1 MNRKLFFAAMA
12 ATALASCTNDD
23 LVEVNQGEGIAF
35 RASLDKALTR
45 GTTTNLQNL
54 NAFKVTAFGQDE
66 TNNYFT
72 NMSVTSTDQGANWK
86 TGSTYYWPGF
96 ELKFFAYAP
105 QDLTGVSVDKNGQK
119 VADFSPVQAVKD
131 QTDLVVSYNTGNKA
145 DNEDKGVALNFKHA
159 LSQIEVLAKCSNEKI
174 KIEVLGVKMV
184 NAAAKANF
192 AFPNVETD
200 AQYKLE
206 QNLWSDWK
214 EKDDHSKAY
223 MIKGEKNSP
232 VTLTATPESL
242 MFDEGSMM
250 LIPQKLDKWDGT
262 ESTQGAYLS
271 VLCRIYSL
279 DNGNE
284 TLLYPRPTKDDSKT
298 GKYAFSAVA
307 IDTNWEP
314 GKKYIYTLNFC
325 GENGGAGE
333 IDPNPT
339 NPVDPTDPD
348 VEEKPGTGGEV
359 ILGKPISFTV
369 TVDDWKDQSENVEM
383 K

>member
-23 LVEVNQGEGIAF
+23 LVEVNHGEGIAF

-66 TNNYFT
+66 ANNYFT
-72 NMSVTSTDQGANWK
+72 DMPVTKEGDSWK
-86 TGSTYYWPGF
+86 PASTYYWPGF
-96 ELKFFAYAP
+96 DLKFFAYAP
-105 QDLTGVSVDKNGQK
+105 QDLKNVSISKNAQTIT
-119 VADFSPVQAVKD
+119 DFAPDQAVAKQKD
-131 QTDLVVSYNTGNKA
+131 LLVSYNTGNKQN
-145 DNEDKGVALNFKHA
+145 NEAKGVAMNFKHA
-159 LSQIEVLAKCSNEKI
+159 LSQIEVQAKCSNEKI
-174 KIEVLGVKMV
+174 KIEVIGLKMV

-192 AFPNVETD
+192 TFPADETKTD
-200 AQYKLE
+200 YTMQQSQWTEL
-206 QNLWSDWK
+206 K
-214 EKDDHSKAY
+214 EKDEHSKAY
-223 MIKGEKNSP
+223 IIKDKDKM
-232 VTLTATPESL
+232 VTLRKDAQSL
-242 MFDEGSMM
+242 MFGEGGMM
-250 LIPQKLDKWDGT
+250 LIPQQLTEWDGT
-262 ESTQGAYLS
+262 ASKTGAYLS

-284 TLLYPRPTKDDSKT
+284 TLLYPRPVAGDNKD

-307 IDTNWEP
+307 INTNWEP

-348 VEEKPGTGGEV
+348 VEEKPGTGGEE

-369 TVDDWKDQSENVEM
+369 TVDAWTDQTEDVEM

>member
-23 LVEVNQGEGIAF
+23 LVEVNHGEGIAF

-66 TNNYFT
+66 ANNYFT
-72 NMSVTSTDQGANWK
+72 DMPVTSDDQGKNWK
-86 TGSTYYWPGF
+86 TGATYYWPGF
-96 ELKFFAYAP
+96 DLKFFAYAP
-105 QDLTGVSVDKNGQK
+105 QDLENVSISKNAQTIT
-119 VADFSPVQAVKD
+119 DFAPVQTVKS
-131 QTDLVVSYNTGNKA
+131 QKDLLVSYNTGNKNN
-145 DNEDKGVALNFKHA
+145 NEANGVAMNFKHA
-159 LSQIEVLAKCSNEKI
+159 LSQIEVKAKCSNEKI
-174 KIEVLGVKMV
+174 KIEVIGLKMV

-192 AFPNVETD
+192 AFPNAETNTV
-200 AQYKLE
+200 YKLE
-206 QNLWSDWK
+206 QGQWHDWTD
-214 EKDDHSKAY
+214 KDNHDKAY
-223 MIKGEKNSP
+223 MIKDKGNK
-232 VTLTATPESL
+232 VTLTKNAQSL
-242 MFDEGSMM
+242 MFGEGGMM
-250 LIPQKLDKWDGT
+250 LIPQQLTAWNGT
-262 ESTQGAYLS
+262 ASKTGAYLS

-284 TLLYPRPTKDDSKT
+284 TLLYPRPAAGDNKDN
-298 GKYAFSAVA
+298 KYAFSAVA
-307 IDTNWEP
+307 ISTNWEP

-348 VEEKPGTGGEV
+348 VEEKPGTGGEE

-369 TVDDWKDQSENVEM
+369 TVDEWADKTEDVEM

>member
-66 TNNYFT
+66 ANNYFT
-72 NMSVTSTDQGANWK
+72 DMPVTKEGDSWK
-86 TGSTYYWPGF
+86 PASTYYWPGF
-96 ELKFFAYAP
+96 DLKFFAYAP
-105 QDLTGVSVDKNGQK
+105 QDLENVRISKNAQTIT
-119 VADFSPVQAVKD
+119 DFAPDQAVARQKD
-131 QTDLVVSYNTGNKA
+131 LLVSYNTGNKK
-145 DNEDKGVALNFKHA
+145 DNEAKGVAMNFKHA
-159 LSQIEVLAKCSNEKI
+159 LSQIEVKAKCSNEKI
-174 KIEVLGVKMV
+174 KIEVIGLKMV

-192 AFPNVETD
+192 TFPADETKTD
-200 AQYKLE
+200 YTMQQSQWKEL
-206 QNLWSDWK
+206 K

-223 MIKGEKNSP
+223 MIKEKDKM
-232 VTLTATPESL
+232 VTLRKDAQSL
-242 MFDEGSMM
+242 MFGEGGMM
-250 LIPQKLDKWDGT
+250 LIPQQLT
-262 ESTQGAYLS
+262 EWKGDESKTGAYLS

-284 TLLYPRPTKDDSKT
+284 TLLYPRPVGGDNKD

-307 IDTNWEP
+307 ISTNWEP

-339 NPVDPTDPD
+339 NPVEPTDPD
-348 VEEKPGTGGEV
+348 VEEKPGTGGEE

-369 TVDDWKDQSENVEM
+369 TVDEWTDQTEDVEM

>member
-66 TNNYFT
+66 ANNYFT
-72 NMSVTSTDQGANWK
+72 DMPVTKEGDSWK
-86 TGSTYYWPGF
+86 PASTYYWPGF
-96 ELKFFAYAP
+96 DLKFFAYAP
-105 QDLTGVSVDKNGQK
+105 QDLENVSISKNAQTIT
-119 VADFSPVQAVKD
+119 DFAPDQAVARQKD
-131 QTDLVVSYNTGNKA
+131 LLVSYNTGNKK
-145 DNEDKGVALNFKHA
+145 DNEAKGVAMNFKHA
-159 LSQIEVLAKCSNEKI
+159 LSQIEVKAKCSNEKI
-174 KIEVLGVKMV
+174 KIEVIGLKMV

-192 AFPNVETD
+192 AFPADETKTD
-200 AQYKLE
+200 YTMQQSQWKEL
-206 QNLWSDWK
+206 K

-223 MIKGEKNSP
+223 MIKEKDKM
-232 VTLTATPESL
+232 VTLRKDAQSL
-242 MFDEGSMM
+242 MFGEGGMM
-250 LIPQKLDKWDGT
+250 LIPQQLTAWKGD
-262 ESTQGAYLS
+262 ESKTGAYLS

-284 TLLYPRPTKDDSKT
+284 TLLYPRPVGGDNKD

-307 IDTNWEP
+307 ISTNWEP

-339 NPVDPTDPD
+339 NPVEPTDPD
-348 VEEKPGTGGEV
+348 VEEKPGTGGEE

-369 TVDDWKDQSENVEM
+369 TVDEWTDQTEDVEM

>member
-23 LVEVNQGEGIAF
+23 LVEVNHGEGIAF

-54 NAFKVTAFGQDE
+54 NAFKVTAFGQGE
-66 TNNYFT
+66 ANNYFT
-72 NMSVTSTDQGANWK
+72 NMPVTSDDQGKNWK
-86 TGSTYYWPGF
+86 TGATYYWPGF
-96 ELKFFAYAP
+96 DLKFFAYAP
-105 QDLTGVSVDKNGQK
+105 QDLENVSISKNAQTIT
-119 VADFSPVQAVKD
+119 DFAPVQTVKS
-131 QTDLVVSYNTGNKA
+131 QKDLLVSYNTGNKNN
-145 DNEDKGVALNFKHA
+145 NEAKGVAMNFKHA
-159 LSQIEVLAKCSNEKI
+159 LSQIEVQAKCSNEKI
-174 KIEVLGVKMV
+174 KIEVIGLKMV

-192 AFPNVETD
+192 TFPNAETNT
-200 AQYKLE
+200 AYKLE
-206 QNLWSDWK
+206 QGQWRDLADMDK
-214 EKDDHSKAY
+214 HDKAY
-223 MIKGEKNSP
+223 MIKDKGKK
-232 VTLTATPESL
+232 VTLTKDAQSL
-242 MFDEGSMM
+242 MFGEGGMM
-250 LIPQKLDKWDGT
+250 LIPQQLTAWKGD
-262 ESTQGAYLS
+262 ESKTGAYLS

-284 TLLYPRPTKDDSKT
+284 TLLYPRPVGGDNKD

-307 IDTNWEP
+307 IGTNWEP

-339 NPVDPTDPD
+339 NPVEPTDPD
-348 VEEKPGTGGEV
+348 VEEKPGTGGEE

-369 TVDDWKDQSENVEM
+369 TVDEWTDQTEDVEM

>member
-54 NAFKVTAFGQDE
+54 NAFNVTAFGQGE
-66 TNNYFT
+66 ANNYFT
-72 NMSVTSTDQGANWK
+72 DMPVTKEGDSWK
-86 TGSTYYWPGF
+86 PASTYYWPGF
-96 ELKFFAYAP
+96 DLKFFAYAP
-105 QDLTGVSVDKNGQK
+105 QDLKNVSINKNAQTIT
-119 VADFSPVQAVKD
+119 DFAPD
-131 QTDLVVSYNTGNKA
+131 QTVARQKDLLVSYNTGNKK
-145 DNEDKGVALNFKHA
+145 DNEAKGVAMNFKHA
-159 LSQIEVLAKCSNEKI
+159 LSQIEVQAKCSNEKI
-174 KIEVLGVKMV
+174 KIEVIGLKMV

-192 AFPNVETD
+192 TFPNAETNT
-200 AQYKLE
+200 AYKLE
-206 QNLWSDWK
+206 QSQWRDWT
-214 EKDDHSKAY
+214 KDNHDKAY
-223 MIKGEKNSP
+223 MIKDKGNK
-232 VTLTATPESL
+232 VTLTKDAQSL
-242 MFDEGSMM
+242 MFGEGGMM
-250 LIPQKLDKWDGT
+250 LIPQQLTAWDGT
-262 ESTQGAYLS
+262 ASTTGAYLS

-284 TLLYPRPTKDDSKT
+284 TLLYPRPVVGDNKD

-307 IDTNWEP
+307 INTNWEP

-339 NPVDPTDPD
+339 NPVEPTDPD
-348 VEEKPGTGGEV
+348 VEEKPGTGGEE

-369 TVDDWKDQSENVEM
+369 TVDEWTDQTEDVEM

>member
-66 TNNYFT
+66 ANNYFT
-72 NMSVTSTDQGANWK
+72 DMPVTKEGDSWK
-86 TGSTYYWPGF
+86 PASTYYWPGF
-96 ELKFFAYAP
+96 DLKFFAYAP
-105 QDLTGVSVDKNGQK
+105 QDLENVSISKNAQTIT
-119 VADFSPVQAVKD
+119 DFAPDQAVARQKD
-131 QTDLVVSYNTGNKA
+131 LLVSYNTGNKK
-145 DNEDKGVALNFKHA
+145 DNEAKGVAMNFKHA
-159 LSQIEVLAKCSNEKI
+159 LSQIEVKAKCSNEKI
-174 KIEVLGVKMV
+174 KIEVIGLKMV

-192 AFPNVETD
+192 AFPNAETNT
-200 AQYKLE
+200 AYKLE
-206 QNLWSDWK
+206 QGQWRDWTD
-214 EKDDHSKAY
+214 EDNHDKAY
-223 MIKGEKNSP
+223 MIKDKANK
-232 VTLTATPESL
+232 VTLTKDAQSL
-242 MFDEGSMM
+242 MFGEGGMM
-250 LIPQKLDKWDGT
+250 LIPQQLTAWKGD
-262 ESTQGAYLS
+262 ESKTGAYLS

-284 TLLYPRPTKDDSKT
+284 TLLYPRPVGGDNKD

-307 IDTNWEP
+307 ISTNWEP

-339 NPVDPTDPD
+339 NPVEPTDPD
-348 VEEKPGTGGEV
+348 VEKEPGTGGEE

-369 TVDDWKDQSENVEM
+369 TVDEWTDQTEDVEM

>member
-1 MNRKLFFAAMA
+1 MSRKLFFAAMA

-54 NAFKVTAFGQDE
+54 NAFNVTAFGQDE
-66 TNNYFT
+66 ANNYFT
-72 NMSVTSTDQGANWK
+72 NMPVTSNDKGATWK
-86 TGSTYYWPGF
+86 TGATYYWPGF
-96 ELKFFAYAP
+96 DLKFFAYAP
-105 QDLTGVSVDKNGQK
+105 QDLNNVSIDKDAQTIT
-119 VADFSPVQAVKD
+119 DFAPDQAVAKQKD
-131 QTDLVVSYNTGNKA
+131 LLVSYNTGNKQN
-145 DNEDKGVALNFKHA
+145 NEAKGVAMNFKHA
-159 LSQIEVLAKCSNEKI
+159 LSQIEVQAKCSNEKI
-174 KIEVLGVKMV
+174 KIEVIGLKMV

-192 AFPNVETD
+192 TFPADETKTD
-200 AQYKLE
+200 YTMQQSQWTEL
-206 QNLWSDWK
+206 K
-214 EKDDHSKAY
+214 EKDEHSKAY
-223 MIKGEKNSP
+223 IIKDKDKM
-232 VTLTATPESL
+232 VTLRKDAQSL
-242 MFDEGSMM
+242 MFGEGGMM
-250 LIPQKLDKWDGT
+250 LIPQQLTEWDGT
-262 ESTQGAYLS
+262 ASKTGAYLS

-284 TLLYPRPTKDDSKT
+284 TLLYPRPVAGDNKD

-307 IDTNWEP
+307 INTNWEP

-348 VEEKPGTGGEV
+348 VEEKPGTGGEE

-369 TVDDWKDQSENVEM
+369 TVDEWTDQTEDVEM

>member
-66 TNNYFT
+66 ANNYFT
-72 NMSVTSTDQGANWK
+72 DMPVTKEGDSWK
-86 TGSTYYWPGF
+86 PASTYYWPGF
-96 ELKFFAYAP
+96 DLKFFAYAP
-105 QDLTGVSVDKNGQK
+105 QDLENVSISKNAQTIT
-119 VADFSPVQAVKD
+119 DFAPDQAVARQKD
-131 QTDLVVSYNTGNKA
+131 LLVSYNTGNKK
-145 DNEDKGVALNFKHA
+145 DNEAKGVAMNFKHA
-159 LSQIEVLAKCSNEKI
+159 LSQIEVKAKCSNEKI
-174 KIEVLGVKMV
+174 KIEVIGLKMV

-192 AFPNVETD
+192 AFPADETKTD
-200 AQYKLE
+200 YTMQQSQWKEL
-206 QNLWSDWK
+206 K

-223 MIKGEKNSP
+223 MIKEKDKM
-232 VTLTATPESL
+232 VTLRKDAQSL
-242 MFDEGSMM
+242 MFGEGGMM
-250 LIPQKLDKWDGT
+250 LIPQQLTAWDGT
-262 ESTQGAYLS
+262 ASKTGAYLS

-284 TLLYPRPTKDDSKT
+284 TLLYPRPVGGDNKD

-307 IDTNWEP
+307 ISTNWEP

-339 NPVDPTDPD
+339 NPVEPTDPD
-348 VEEKPGTGGEV
+348 VEEKPGTGGEE

-369 TVDDWKDQSENVEM
+369 TVDEWTDQTEDVEM

>member
-66 TNNYFT
+66 ANNYFT
-72 NMSVTSTDQGANWK
+72 DMPVTSNDKGATWK
-86 TGSTYYWPGF
+86 TGATYYWPGF
-96 ELKFFAYAP
+96 DLKFFAYAP
-105 QDLTGVSVDKNGQK
+105 QDLNNVSIDKDAQTIT
-119 VADFSPVQAVKD
+119 DFAPDQAVAKQKD
-131 QTDLVVSYNTGNKA
+131 LLVSYNTGNKQN
-145 DNEDKGVALNFKHA
+145 NEAKGVAMNFKHA
-159 LSQIEVLAKCSNEKI
+159 LSQIEVQAKCSNEKI
-174 KIEVLGVKMV
+174 KIEVIGLKMV

-192 AFPNVETD
+192 TFPADETKTD
-200 AQYKLE
+200 YTMQQSQWTEL
-206 QNLWSDWK
+206 K
-214 EKDDHSKAY
+214 EKDEHSKAY
-223 MIKGEKNSP
+223 IIKDKDKM
-232 VTLTATPESL
+232 VTLRKDAQSL
-242 MFDEGSMM
+242 MFGEGGMM
-250 LIPQKLDKWDGT
+250 LIPQQLTEWDGT
-262 ESTQGAYLS
+262 ASKTGAYLS

-284 TLLYPRPTKDDSKT
+284 TLLYPRPVAGDNKD

-307 IDTNWEP
+307 INTNWEP

-348 VEEKPGTGGEV
+348 VEEKPGTGGEE

-369 TVDDWKDQSENVEM
+369 TVDAWTDQTEDVEM

>member
-54 NAFKVTAFGQDE
+54 NAFNVTAFGQDE
-66 TNNYFT
+66 ANNYFT
-72 NMSVTSTDQGANWK
+72 NMPVTSNDKGATWK
-86 TGSTYYWPGF
+86 TGATYYWPGF
-96 ELKFFAYAP
+96 DLKFFAYAP
-105 QDLTGVSVDKNGQK
+105 QDLNNVSIDKDAQTIT
-119 VADFSPVQAVKD
+119 DFAPDQAVAKQKD
-131 QTDLVVSYNTGNKA
+131 LLVSYNTGNKQN
-145 DNEDKGVALNFKHA
+145 NEAKGVAMNFKHA
-159 LSQIEVLAKCSNEKI
+159 LSQIEVQAKCSNEKI
-174 KIEVLGVKMV
+174 KIEVIGLKMV

-192 AFPNVETD
+192 TFPADETKTD
-200 AQYKLE
+200 YTMQQSQWTEL
-206 QNLWSDWK
+206 K
-214 EKDDHSKAY
+214 EKDEHSKAY
-223 MIKGEKNSP
+223 IIKDKDKM
-232 VTLTATPESL
+232 VTLRKDAQSL
-242 MFDEGSMM
+242 MFGEGGMM
-250 LIPQKLDKWDGT
+250 LIPQQLTEWDGT
-262 ESTQGAYLS
+262 ASKTGAYLS

-284 TLLYPRPTKDDSKT
+284 TLLYPRPVAGDNKD

-307 IDTNWEP
+307 INTNWEP

-348 VEEKPGTGGEV
+348 VEKELGTGGEE

-369 TVDDWKDQSENVEM
+369 TVDAWTDKTEDVEM

>member
-54 NAFKVTAFGQDE
+54 NAFNVTAFGQDE
-66 TNNYFT
+66 ANNYFT
-72 NMSVTSTDQGANWK
+72 NMPVTSNDKGATWK
-86 TGSTYYWPGF
+86 TGATYYWPGF
-96 ELKFFAYAP
+96 DLKFFAYAP
-105 QDLTGVSVDKNGQK
+105 QDLNNVSIDKDAQTIT
-119 VADFSPVQAVKD
+119 DFAPDQAVAKQKD
-131 QTDLVVSYNTGNKA
+131 LLVSYNTGNKQN
-145 DNEDKGVALNFKHA
+145 NEAKGVAMNFKHA
-159 LSQIEVLAKCSNEKI
+159 LSQIEVQAKCSNEKI
-174 KIEVLGVKMV
+174 KIEVIGLKMV

-192 AFPNVETD
+192 TFPADETKTD
-200 AQYKLE
+200 YTMQQSQWTEL
-206 QNLWSDWK
+206 K
-214 EKDDHSKAY
+214 EKDEHSKAY
-223 MIKGEKNSP
+223 IIKDKDKM
-232 VTLTATPESL
+232 VTLRKDAQSL
-242 MFDEGSMM
+242 MFGEGGMM
-250 LIPQKLDKWDGT
+250 LIPQQLTEWDGT
-262 ESTQGAYLS
+262 ASKTGAYLS

-284 TLLYPRPTKDDSKT
+284 TLLYPRPVAGDNKD

-307 IDTNWEP
+307 INTNWEP

-348 VEEKPGTGGEV
+348 VEEKPGTGGEE

-369 TVDDWKDQSENVEM
+369 TVDAWTDQTEDVEM

>member
-54 NAFKVTAFGQDE
+54 NAFNVTAFGQDE
-66 TNNYFT
+66 ANNYFT
-72 NMSVTSTDQGANWK
+72 NMPVTSNDKGATWK
-86 TGSTYYWPGF
+86 TGATYYWPGF
-96 ELKFFAYAP
+96 DLKFFAYAP
-105 QDLTGVSVDKNGQK
+105 QDLNNVSIDKDAQTIT
-119 VADFSPVQAVKD
+119 DFAPDQAVAEQKD
-131 QTDLVVSYNTGNKA
+131 LLVSYNTGNKQN
-145 DNEDKGVALNFKHA
+145 NEAKGVAMNFKHA
-159 LSQIEVLAKCSNEKI
+159 LSQIEVQAKCSNEKI
-174 KIEVLGVKMV
+174 KIEVIGLKMV

-192 AFPNVETD
+192 TFPADETKTD
-200 AQYKLE
+200 YTMQQSQWTEL
-206 QNLWSDWK
+206 K
-214 EKDDHSKAY
+214 EKDEHSKAY
-223 MIKGEKNSP
+223 IIKDKDKM
-232 VTLTATPESL
+232 VTLRKDAQSL
-242 MFDEGSMM
+242 MFGEGGMM
-250 LIPQKLDKWDGT
+250 LIPQQLTEWDGT
-262 ESTQGAYLS
+262 ASKTGAYLS

-284 TLLYPRPTKDDSKT
+284 TLLYPRPVAGDNKD

-307 IDTNWEP
+307 INTNWEP

-339 NPVDPTDPD
+339 NPVDPIDPD
-348 VEEKPGTGGEV
+348 VEEKPGTGGEE

-369 TVDDWKDQSENVEM
+369 TVDAWTDQTEDVEM

>member
-66 TNNYFT
+66 ANNYFT
-72 NMSVTSTDQGANWK
+72 DMPVTSDDKGSTWK
-86 TGSTYYWPGF
+86 TGATYYWPGF
-96 ELKFFAYAP
+96 DLKFFAYAP
-105 QDLTGVSVDKNGQK
+105 QDLKNVSINKNAQTIN
-119 VADFSPVQAVKD
+119 DFAPD
-131 QTDLVVSYNTGNKA
+131 QTVSSQKDLLVSYNTGNKK
-145 DNEDKGVALNFKHA
+145 DNEAKGVAMNFKHA
-159 LSQIEVLAKCSNEKI
+159 LSQIEVKAKCSNEKI
-174 KIEVLGVKMV
+174 KIEVIGLKMV
-184 NAAAKANF
+184 NAAAKARF
-192 AFPNVETD
+192 TFPADETKTD
-200 AQYKLE
+200 YTLQ
-206 QNLWSDWK
+206 QSQWSDWAD
-214 EKDDHSKAY
+214 KDNHGKAY
-223 MIKGEKNSP
+223 MIKHKDKK
-232 VTLTATPESL
+232 VTLTKEAQSL
-242 MFDEGSMM
+242 MFDEGGMM
-250 LIPQKLDKWDGT
+250 LIPQQLTAWKGDDSKT
-262 ESTQGAYLS
+262 GAYLS

-284 TLLYPRPTKDDSKT
+284 TLLYPRPVAGDNKN

-339 NPVDPTDPD
+339 NPVEPTDPD
-348 VEEKPGTGGEV
+348 VEEKPGTGGEE

-369 TVDDWKDQSENVEM
+369 TVDEWKDESKDVEM

>member
-54 NAFKVTAFGQDE
+54 NAFNVTAFGQGE
-66 TNNYFT
+66 ANNYFT
-72 NMSVTSTDQGANWK
+72 NMPVTKEGDSWK
-86 TGSTYYWPGF
+86 PASTYYWPGF
-96 ELKFFAYAP
+96 DLKFFAYAP
-105 QDLTGVSVDKNGQK
+105 QDLKNVSINKNAQTIT
-119 VADFSPVQAVKD
+119 DFAPD
-131 QTDLVVSYNTGNKA
+131 QTVARQKDLLVSYNTGNKK
-145 DNEDKGVALNFKHA
+145 DNEAKGVAMNFKHA
-159 LSQIEVLAKCSNEKI
+159 LSQIEVQAKCSNEKI
-174 KIEVLGVKMV
+174 KIEVIGLKMV

-192 AFPNVETD
+192 TFPNVETNT
-200 AQYKLE
+200 AYKLE
-206 QNLWSDWK
+206 QSQWRDWTDK
-214 EKDDHSKAY
+214 NNHDKAY
-223 MIKGEKNSP
+223 MIKDKDNK
-232 VTLTATPESL
+232 VTLTKDAQSL
-242 MFDEGSMM
+242 MFGEGGMM
-250 LIPQKLDKWDGT
+250 LIPQQLTAWDGT
-262 ESTQGAYLS
+262 DSKTGAYLS

-284 TLLYPRPTKDDSKT
+284 TLLYPRPVVGDNKD

-307 IDTNWEP
+307 INTNWEP

-333 IDPNPT
+333 IAPNPT
-339 NPVDPTDPD
+339 NPVEPTDPD
-348 VEEKPGTGGEV
+348 VEEKPGTGGEE

-369 TVDDWKDQSENVEM
+369 TVDEWTDQTEDVEM

>member
-54 NAFKVTAFGQDE
+54 NAFNVTAFGQDE
-66 TNNYFT
+66 ANNYFT
-72 NMSVTSTDQGANWK
+72 NMPVTSNDKGATWK
-86 TGSTYYWPGF
+86 TGATYYWPGF
-96 ELKFFAYAP
+96 DLKFFAYAP
-105 QDLTGVSVDKNGQK
+105 QDLNNVSIDKDAQTIT
-119 VADFSPVQAVKD
+119 DFAPDQAVAKQKD
-131 QTDLVVSYNTGNKA
+131 LLVSYNTGNKQN
-145 DNEDKGVALNFKHA
+145 NEAKGVAMNFKHA
-159 LSQIEVLAKCSNEKI
+159 LSQIEVQAKCSNEKI
-174 KIEVLGVKMV
+174 KIEVIGLKMV

-192 AFPNVETD
+192 TFPADETKTD
-200 AQYKLE
+200 YTMQQSQWTEL
-206 QNLWSDWK
+206 K
-214 EKDDHSKAY
+214 EKDEHSKAY
-223 MIKGEKNSP
+223 IIKDKDKM
-232 VTLTATPESL
+232 VTLRKDAQSL
-242 MFDEGSMM
+242 MFGEGGMM
-250 LIPQKLDKWDGT
+250 LIPQQLTEWDGT
-262 ESTQGAYLS
+262 ASKTGAYLS

-284 TLLYPRPTKDDSKT
+284 TLLYPRPVAGDNKD

-307 IDTNWEP
+307 INTNWEP

-339 NPVDPTDPD
+339 NPVEPTDPD
-348 VEEKPGTGGEV
+348 VEEKPGTGGEE

-369 TVDDWKDQSENVEM
+369 TVDEWTDQTEDVEM

>member
-54 NAFKVTAFGQDE
+54 AAFKVTAFGDSE
-66 TNNYFT
+66 ANNYFT
-72 NMSVTSTDQGANWK
+72 NMPVTSDDNGSTWK
-86 TGSTYYWPGF
+86 TGATYYWPGF
-96 ELKFFAYAP
+96 DLKFFAYAP
-105 QDLTGVSVDKNGQK
+105 QDLNNVSIDKNTQTIT
-119 VADFSPVQAVKD
+119 DFTPVQTVKS
-131 QTDLVVSYNTGNKA
+131 QKDLLVSYNTGNKNN
-145 DNEDKGVALNFKHA
+145 NEAKGVAMNFKHA
-159 LSQIEVLAKCSNEKI
+159 LSQIEVQAKCSNEKI
-174 KIEVLGVKMV
+174 KIEVIGLKMV

-192 AFPNVETD
+192 TFPNAVTD
-200 AQYKLE
+200 AAYTLQ
-206 QNLWSDWK
+206 QSQWANLT

-223 MIKGEKNSP
+223 MIKDKGTKVILEKD
-232 VTLTATPESL
+232 AQSL
-242 MFDEGSMM
+242 MFGEGGMM
-250 LIPQKLDKWDGT
+250 LIPQKLTAWSGDDSKT
-262 ESTQGAYLS
+262 GAYLS

-284 TLLYPRPTKDDSKT
+284 TLLYPRPVAGDNKD

-348 VEEKPGTGGEV
+348 VEEKPGTGGEE

-369 TVDDWKDQSENVEM
+369 TVDEWTDQTENVEM